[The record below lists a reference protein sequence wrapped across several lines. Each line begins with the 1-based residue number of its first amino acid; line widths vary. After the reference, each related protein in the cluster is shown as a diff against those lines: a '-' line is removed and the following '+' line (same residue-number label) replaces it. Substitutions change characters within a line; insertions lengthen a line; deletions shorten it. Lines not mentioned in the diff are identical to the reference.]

1 MIIEE
6 LKIGRFAAFENKTFN
21 FAQGINLIEGENESG
36 KSTLLKAE
44 CFLLLDLRLIF

>member
-36 KSTLLKAE
+36 KSTIAE
-44 CFLLLDLRLIF
+44 